1 MGRYLLFVMGNSITS
16 AYPPVSVVIPILNEA
31 DHLQAA
37 VDTILSQEYLGEIE
51 VILAI
56 GPSRDGTEK
65 VAEHI
70 ARKDN
75 RVTIVSNP
83 SGRTPNALN
92 IAFAAATHDIVV
104 RIDGH
109 SEIAPTYIA
118 SAVET
123 MQRTGAVNVGGIMAA
138 EGITPFQKAV
148 ARAMRSVI
156 GVGASRFHTGGNEGA
171 ADTVYLGTFQKSA
184 VRAVGGYDEE
194 FTRAQDWEMN
204 YRLRQAGGLVYFDPR
219 LVVIYRPRKRISA
232 LAKQYFE
239 YGRWRRAVSRRYPET
254 VNFRYLAPPIAVVIS
269 FVSVLGSF
277 FIPAFGAPFVMYLLS
292 LLVGSLIIGK
302 SWGER
307 FRLPL
312 ILITMHM
319 SWGIG
324 FLSSPRKLAQGNLST

>member
-1 MGRYLLFVMGNSITS
+1 MGRYLLFVMGNSIKST
-16 AYPPVSVVIPILNEA
+16 YPPVSVVIPILNEA
-31 DHLQAA
+31 DHLRAA

-65 VAEHI
+65 VAEEI

-75 RVTIVSNP
+75 RVTIVLNP

-92 IAFAAATHDIVV
+92 IALATATHDIVV

-118 SAVET
+118 NAVET

-171 ADTVYLGTFQKSA
+171 ADTVYLGTFYKPA
-184 VRAVGGYDEE
+184 VSAVGGYDEE

-204 YRLRQAGGLVYFDPR
+204 YRLRQAGGLVWFDPK
-219 LVVIYRPRKRISA
+219 LIVTYRPRKRISS

-254 VNFRYLAPPIAVVIS
+254 VNFRYLAPPIAV
-269 FVSVLGSF
+269 
-277 FIPAFGAPFVMYLLS
+277 
-292 LLVGSLIIGK
+292 LVSLISILATTIQPEFSALFISYLISLIFCSLFIGK
-302 SWGER
+302 TWSER
-307 FRLPL
+307 IRLPM
-312 ILITMHM
+312 ILFTMHM

-324 FLSSPRKLAQGNLST
+324 FLSSPKKLAQGSLST

>member
-1 MGRYLLFVMGNSITS
+1 
-16 AYPPVSVVIPILNEA
+16 
-31 DHLQAA
+31 
-37 VDTILSQEYLGEIE
+37 
-51 VILAI
+51 
-56 GPSRDGTEK
+56 
-65 VAEHI
+65 
-70 ARKDN
+70 
-75 RVTIVSNP
+75 
-83 SGRTPNALN
+83 
-92 IAFAAATHDIVV
+92 
-104 RIDGH
+104 
-109 SEIAPTYIA
+109 
-118 SAVET
+118 
-123 MQRTGAVNVGGIMAA
+123 MAA

>member
-1 MGRYLLFVMGNSITS
+1 MGRYLLFVMGNSIKST
-16 AYPPVSVVIPILNEA
+16 YPPVSVVIPILNEA

-37 VDTILSQEYLGEIE
+37 VDTVLSQEYLGEIE

-65 VAEHI
+65 VAEQI

-75 RVTIVSNP
+75 RVSIVLNP

-92 IAFAAATHDIVV
+92 IAFAKATHEIVV

-109 SEIAPTYIA
+109 SEIAPTYVA

-138 EGITPFQKAV
+138 EGITLFQKSV

-156 GVGASRFHTGGNEGA
+156 GVGVSKFHTGGKEGA
-171 ADTVYLGTFQKSA
+171 TDTVYLGTFRKAA
-184 VRAVGGYDEE
+184 VLAVGGYDEE

-204 YRLRQAGGLVYFDPR
+204 YRLRKAGGLVYFDPR
-219 LVVIYRPRKRISA
+219 LIVIYRPRKRITS

-254 VNFRYLAPPIAVVIS
+254 VNFRYLAPPIAFVIS
-269 FVSVLGSF
+269 FMSILGSF
-277 FIPAFGAPFVMYLLS
+277 FNSEFVTPFLLYLFS
-292 LLVGSLIIGK
+292 LFIGSQIIGK

-307 FRLPL
+307 FQLPL

-324 FLSSPRKLAQGNLST
+324 FLSSPRKLAQGSLSR

>member
-1 MGRYLLFVMGNSITS
+1 MGNSIKST
-16 AYPPVSVVIPILNEA
+16 YPPVSVVIPILNEA

-37 VDTILSQEYLGEIE
+37 VDTVLSQEYLGEIE

-65 VAEHI
+65 VAEQI

-75 RVTIVSNP
+75 RVSIVLNP

-92 IAFAAATHDIVV
+92 IAFAKATHEIVV

-109 SEIAPTYIA
+109 SEIAPTYVA

-138 EGITPFQKAV
+138 EGITLFQKSV

-156 GVGASRFHTGGNEGA
+156 GVGVSKFHTGGKEGA
-171 ADTVYLGTFQKSA
+171 TDTVYLGTFRKAA
-184 VRAVGGYDEE
+184 VLAVGGYDEE

-204 YRLRQAGGLVYFDPR
+204 YRLRKAGGLVYFDPR
-219 LVVIYRPRKRISA
+219 LIVIYRPRKRITS

-239 YGRWRRAVSRRYPET
+239 YGRWRRVVART
-254 VNFRYLAPPIAVVIS
+254 HKGTINLRYLAPPFTVIGTTASVVAGFFSPI
-269 FVSVLGSF
+269 FLVPAAIYGSF
-277 FIPAFGAPFVMYLLS
+277 LLLAS
-292 LLVGSLIIGK
+292 LKIGK
-302 SWGER
+302 NFKER
-307 FRLPL
+307 FYLPA
-312 ILITMHM
+312 ILFTMHM

-324 FLSSPRKLAQGNLST
+324 FITSTRRFVR

>member
-1 MGRYLLFVMGNSITS
+1 MGRYLLFVMGNSIKST
-16 AYPPVSVVIPILNEA
+16 YPPVSVVIPILNEA

-37 VDTILSQEYLGEIE
+37 VDTVLSQEYLGDIE

-65 VAEHI
+65 VAEEI

-75 RVTIVSNP
+75 RVTIVLNP

-92 IAFAAATHDIVV
+92 IALATATHDIVV

-118 SAVET
+118 NAVET

-171 ADTVYLGTFQKSA
+171 ADTVYLGTFYKPA
-184 VRAVGGYDEE
+184 VSAVGGYDEE

-219 LVVIYRPRKRISA
+219 LVVIYRPRKRIA
-232 LAKQYFE
+232 ELGKQYFE

-254 VNFRYLAPPIAVVIS
+254 VNFRYLAPPTAVVVSFIS
-269 FVSVLGSF
+269 IVGSF
-277 FIPAFGAPFVMYLLS
+277 FEPQLVLPFLIYLLS
-292 LLVGSLIIGK
+292 LLIGSLFIGK

-312 ILITMHM
+312 VLFTMHM

-324 FLSSPRKLAQGNLST
+324 FLTSPRKLARGNLST

>member
-1 MGRYLLFVMGNSITS
+1 MKST
-16 AYPPVSVVIPILNEA
+16 YPPVSVVIPILNEA
-31 DHLQAA
+31 DHLKAA
-37 VDTILSQEYLGEIE
+37 VDTILSQQYLGEIE

-65 VAEHI
+65 VAEEI

-75 RVTIVSNP
+75 RVTIVWNP

-92 IAFAAATHDIVV
+92 LAFATATHDIVV

-109 SEIAPTYIA
+109 SEIAATYIA
-118 SAVET
+118 DAVET

-138 EGITPFQKAV
+138 EGITLFQKAV

-156 GVGASRFHTGGNEGA
+156 GVGVSRFHTGGKEGP
-171 ADTVYLGTFQKSA
+171 ADTVYLGTFRKAA
-184 VRAVGGYDEE
+184 VQAVGGYDEE

-219 LVVIYRPRKRISA
+219 LVVIYRPRKRITA

-254 VNFRYLAPPIAVVIS
+254 VNFRYLAPPIAFVIS
-269 FVSVLGSF
+269 FFSVVGGL
-277 FIPAFGAPFVMYLLS
+277 FIPEFLAPFVLYLLS
-292 LLVGSLIIGK
+292 LIIGSVIIGK

-324 FLSSPRKLAQGNLST
+324 FLSSPRKLAQGNLSR